1 MVFAEAVQQGWKGGG
16 RMFRQALIVSAVAVA
31 VTGLAYLVENEIY
44 YRKQKRAIRAFIG
57 RR

>member
-1 MVFAEAVQQGWKGGG
+1 
-16 RMFRQALIVSAVAVA
+16 MFRRALIASAVATA
-31 VTGLAYLVENEIY
+31 LTGFAWLIENEIY

>member
-1 MVFAEAVQQGWKGGG
+1 
-16 RMFRQALIVSAVAVA
+16 MFRQALIVSAVATA
-31 VTGLAYLVENEIY
+31 LMGFAHLVENEIY

>member
-1 MVFAEAVQQGWKGGG
+1 
-16 RMFRQALIVSAVAVA
+16 MFRQAFIASAVAAALMGVA
-31 VTGLAYLVENEIY
+31 CLVENEIY

>member
-1 MVFAEAVQQGWKGGG
+1 
-16 RMFRQALIVSAVAVA
+16 MFRQALIVSAVATA
-31 VTGLAYLVENEIY
+31 LMGFACLVENEIY

>member
-1 MVFAEAVQQGWKGGG
+1 
-16 RMFRQALIVSAVAVA
+16 MFRQALIVSAVAVA

>member
-1 MVFAEAVQQGWKGGG
+1 
-16 RMFRQALIVSAVAVA
+16 MFRQALIISTVAA
-31 VTGLAYLVENEIY
+31 ALMGFACLVENEIY

>member
-1 MVFAEAVQQGWKGGG
+1 
-16 RMFRQALIVSAVAVA
+16 MFRQALIASAVATA
-31 VTGLAYLVENEIY
+31 LMGFAYLVENEIY